1 MDLNELLLKCSDTIL
16 NESLELM
23 SRANLKH
30 YEYGGAEQT
39 RKKITKLLELT
50 KQSVD
55 EKNLIPMIN
64 YIEKMAKQRFL
75 SGFELQ
81 EVQTAFNVL
90 EECIWKQILRAM
102 PPSNQGDAL
111 ALVSSVLGSGKDTL
125 ARTYVSLASEKQ
137 AEMLGAAWAD

>member
-1 MDLNELLLKCSDTIL
+1 MDLNELLSKCSDTIL

-39 RKKITKLLELT
+39 RKKISRLLELT
-50 KQSVD
+50 QQSVE
-55 EKNLIPMIN
+55 EKNLIPMIS

-90 EECIWKQILRAM
+90 EECIWKHILNVV
-102 PPSNQGDAL
+102 PPAGQGNAL
-111 ALVSSVLGSGKDTL
+111 ALISSVLGSGKDAL
-125 ARTYVSLASEKQ
+125 ARTYVSLASEKP
-137 AEMLGAAWAD
+137 AEMLEN

>member
-1 MDLNELLLKCSDTIL
+1 MELNELLSKCSDTIL

-30 YEYGGAEQT
+30 YEYGGADLT
-39 RKKITKLLELT
+39 RKKISKLIELT

-90 EECIWKQILRAM
+90 EECIWKQILKVVPA
-102 PPSNQGDAL
+102 SGQGNAL
-111 ALVSSVLGSGKDTL
+111 ALISSVLGSGKDTL

-137 AEMLGAAWAD
+137 IEMIDSV

>member
-1 MDLNELLLKCSDTIL
+1 MDLNELLTKCSDTIL

-39 RKKITKLLELT
+39 RKKISRLLDLT
-50 KQSVD
+50 QQSV
-55 EKNLIPMIN
+55 EGKNLIPMIT
-64 YIEKMAKQRFL
+64 YIEKTAKQRFM

-90 EECIWKQILRAM
+90 EECIWKHILRVV
-102 PPSNQGDAL
+102 PPSGQGNAL
-111 ALVSSVLGSGKDTL
+111 ALISSVLGSGKDAL
-125 ARTYVSLASEKQ
+125 ARTYVSLASEKP
-137 AEMLGAAWAD
+137 AEMIDY